1 MPEDREIAAGTGITF
16 EMLTGDLGQAN
27 YSSARVGLLEF
38 RRRAEMLQRSL
49 IEGQFL
55 RPLWRR
61 WRTPRRWPARSPEMP
76 PNWPITGLSAS
87 SRRVG
92 NGSIRGT
99 KSRPKW
105 PQSTPGSRAGKRW
118 SLRAAG
124 TLTNWTPSA
133 RATRPVKHKGTRH
146 DDALPPGRG
155 GAAERVHDERTVE
168 AIVSTGADVPRGG
181 YVERLD
187 LRGADLSR
195 LVGGPVLDAHRTAT
209 TSAQLGV
216 IEAAELR
223 PEGLW
228 FRMKLRDSTAGRQ
241 VLTDIWDGTL
251 RGLSIGYTVQK
262 VADSREGDKRI
273 RTATAW
279 TPFEVSIVPVPADPG
294 AHFRNG
300 DSIMEQ
306 TTQEAEQQTADPD
319 AAATR
324 AQLNAEIR
332 SIADTAGL
340 ARNWA
345 DEQIDAEAT
354 AEQAR
359 AAAFEAMRARS
370 AQIQTR
376 TTRATIGTD
385 NTDPTVIATRAGE
398 ALFARAHP
406 EHQMSDAARSFSGLT
421 IPISPATACAE
432 PAYRPRGSRSK
443 GW

>member
-1 MPEDREIAAGTGITF
+1 MTMHFRQGAA
-16 EMLTGDLGQAN
+16 A
-27 YSSARVGLLEF
+27 
-38 RRRAEMLQRSL
+38 
-49 IEGQFL
+49 
-55 RPLWRR
+55 
-61 WRTPRRWPARSPEMP
+61 
-76 PNWPITGLSAS
+76 
-87 SRRVG
+87 
-92 NGSIRGT
+92 
-99 KSRPKW
+99 
-105 PQSTPGSRAGKRW
+105 PQSVNT
-118 SLRAAG
+118 
-124 TLTNWTPSA
+124 
-133 RATRPVKHKGTRH
+133 
-146 DDALPPGRG
+146 
-155 GAAERVHDERTVE
+155 DERTVE

-228 FRMKLRDSTAGRQ
+228 VRMKLRDSTAGRQ

-324 AQLNAEIR
+324 AQLNAEIAASPIPPGWRATGRTSR
-332 SIADTAGL
+332 STP
-340 ARNWA
+340 RRRPNR
-345 DEQIDAEAT
+345 
-354 AEQAR
+354 R
-359 AAAFEAMRARS
+359 APPPSKPCAPAAPRSRRGPRGRRS
-370 AQIQTR
+370 A
-376 TTRATIGTD
+376 
-385 NTDPTVIATRAGE
+385 P
-398 ALFARAHP
+398 
-406 EHQMSDAARSFSGLT
+406 T
-421 IPISPATACAE
+421 IPT
-432 PAYRPRGSRSK
+432 RP
-443 GW
+443 